1 MNCLKKDA
9 YFVAHH
15 KDSGNRRSG
24 RGSEKAGIERAPL
37 QDVKDRKGCIEGF
50 SCLFLSFIVSI
61 YLKKKKKKK
70 KLYEL
75 QNIDVFRAK
84 FPNASTKEMNLM
96 LLNGFEALSGP
107 EAAKLAQIAAASRR
121 EKDAQREALKSQ
133 VTQMGVVPL
142 ANATPSSPIVM
153 DDARTSK
160 SPAAAVVKASTPA
173 AVAKARS
180 DSAATKIY
188 SSSPAPTPAAK
199 SQGPPPPPAAAAK
212 TPGLDRVLSTGHVVT
227 SPVENASPSRRVIKP
242 GMRPKNSPISPN
254 AIIIDLISDD

>member
-1 MNCLKKDA
+1 MLILLLTTKIPGTEEVVEVPKKLGSKERLSKMSKTERDALKV
-9 YFVAHH
+9 FLV
-15 KDSGNRRSG
+15 
-24 RGSEKAGIERAPL
+24 
-37 QDVKDRKGCIEGF
+37 F
-50 SCLFLSFIVSI
+50 SCLLLFRFI
-61 YLKKKKKKK
+61 LKKKKK